1 MYSKRL
7 ECKMFSKNYKICNAL
22 KRVSLTVGALACGA
36 SLAASPNFDM
46 VGFATLGGGTTGGAG
61 GAVVEVSTFAEFK
74 QVAEDP
80 ETPYVIVVNGEIN
93 TGIKTY
99 IDSDGAVATS
109 GTETTY
115 GEIVLVGN
123 NKTIVGK
130 GTNGF
135 LNRVGLNIQKK
146 HNIIIR
152 NIKFTMSDVPIS
164 KTDEN
169 KVVAFRNGAEV
180 VLNDPDCIS
189 IQADSGDVDKADQAS
204 YNIWIDHCE
213 FYNNYTDN
221 KDRYDGLLDAKNNI
235 YNTTVSWNYFH
246 DHHKGSL
253 IGNGNSDNYRHEIT
267 FHHNYYKDIDARTPM
282 MRYNNSHLYNNY
294 VEGAGSGN
302 GPNVRKGSDLY
313 FEKNHYAGLSKA
325 IFAGDDGVA
334 TIVDNYYEGC
344 ANMMESGC
352 NSKKMKIS
360 VNPGTELTAN
370 DTVWVTYDAEIAK
383 GTFDPSKYY
392 TYTAD
397 AVGDVKSL
405 VTAYSGVGIIDISD
419 YENGTV
425 ITPVVSS
432 SSTVEVLSSSSAESS
447 SSDEVQSSSSE
458 ESLSSSSE
466 EPALAEQG
474 DDSNDETALVKRDVS
489 KVNFYVAGNRIT
501 FSAPAGERVQIF
513 SMTGKFLKQ
522 TTAQAGET
530 SLQLNLPQGQY
541 LFKSGKSVYRFTI
554 R

>member
-1 MYSKRL
+1 
-7 ECKMFSKNYKICNAL
+7 MFSKNEFV
-22 KRVSLTVGALACGA
+22 KRMKFGTLLVTGVFAGA
-36 SLAASPNFDM
+36 SAVAATPDFSQ

-61 GAVVEVSTFAEFK
+61 GEIVEVSTFAEFK
-74 QVAEDP
+74 QYAEDL
-80 ETPYVIVVNGEIN
+80 ETPYVIIVNGEIN

-99 IDSDGAVATS
+99 IDSDGAVASS

-130 GTNGF
+130 GSNGF

-152 NIKFTMSDVPIS
+152 NLKFTMSDVPIS

-180 VLNDPDCIS
+180 ILNDPDCIS
-189 IQADSGDVDKADQAS
+189 IQADSGDVDKANQAS

-213 FYNNYTDN
+213 FYNAYTDN

-253 IGNGNSDNYRHEIT
+253 IGNGNSDAYRHEIT

-294 VEGAGSGN
+294 LEGQGAGN

-360 VNPGTELTAN
+360 VNPGTVLSSS

-383 GTFDPSKYY
+383 GSFNPSAYY
-392 TYTAD
+392 TYKAD
-397 AVGDVKSL
+397 AVGDVKAL
-405 VTAYSGVGIIDISD
+405 VTAYSGVGKIDISD

-432 SSTVEVLSSSSAESS
+432 SSAAEEV
-447 SSDEVQSSSSE
+447 SSSSE
-458 ESLSSSSE
+458 TSSSSESILSSSSE
-466 EPALAEQG
+466 EAAFGEQG
-474 DDSNDETALVKRDVS
+474 NDSGDETALVKKESS

-501 FSAPAGERVQIF
+501 FSAQAGAHVQIF
-513 SMTGKFLKQ
+513 SITGKLLKQ
-522 TTAQAGET
+522 AVAQNGET
-530 SLQLNLPQGQY
+530 SLQLDLPNGQY
-541 LFKSGKSVYRFTI
+541 LFKSGKTLYRFMI

>member
-1 MYSKRL
+1 
-7 ECKMFSKNYKICNAL
+7 MFSKS
-22 KRVSLTVGALACGA
+22 KRFGSLVEAAFVAA
-36 SLAASPNFDM
+36 SLSAFGTAFAAAPDFSM

-61 GAVVEVSTFAEFK
+61 GQVVEVKNFAEFK
-74 QVAEDP
+74 QYAEDL

-99 IDSDGAVATS
+99 IDGNGSVASS

-130 GTNGF
+130 GTNAF

-189 IQADSGDVDKADQAS
+189 IQADSGLVAKADQAS

-213 FYNNYTDN
+213 FFNAYTDD

-235 YNTTVSWNYFH
+235 YNTTISWNYFH
-246 DHHKGSL
+246 THHKGSL
-253 IGNGNSDNYRHEIT
+253 IGNSNSDAFRHEIT
-267 FHHNYYKDIDARTPM
+267 FHHNYYKNIDARTPM

-294 VEGAGSGN
+294 VEGPGAGN

-313 FEKNHYAGLSKA
+313 FENNHYAGLSKA

-334 TIVDNYYEGC
+334 TIVGNYYEGC
-344 ANMMESGC
+344 ANMGVDKC

-360 VNPGTELTAN
+360 VNPGTSLSSK

-383 GTFDPSKYY
+383 GKFNPSDYY
-392 TYTAD
+392 SYKAD

-405 VTAYSGVGIIDISD
+405 VTAYAGIGKIDISD

-425 ITPVVSS
+425 ITPVLSS
-432 SSTVEVLSSSSAESS
+432 SSVVASSSSEVPASSAEVASSSATEPASSADEVLSSSSESTTG
-447 SSDEVQSSSSE
+447 
-458 ESLSSSSE
+458 L
-466 EPALAEQG
+466 
-474 DDSNDETALVKRDVS
+474 VS
-489 KVNFYVAGNRIT
+489 KNAPAVHFYVTGDRIVLN
-501 FSAPAGERVQIF
+501 APAGERVQVF
-513 SMTGKFLKQ
+513 SLTGRFLKQ
-522 TTAQAGET
+522 AFATEGET
-530 SLQLNLPQGQY
+530 ALQLNLPQGVY
-541 LFKSGKSVYRFTI
+541 LLKVGRGLHRFTV

>member
-1 MYSKRL
+1 
-7 ECKMFSKNYKICNAL
+7 MFSKNKFV
-22 KRVSLTVGALACGA
+22 KRMKFGTLLVTGVFAGA
-36 SLAASPNFDM
+36 SAVAATPDFSQ

-61 GAVVEVSTFAEFK
+61 GEIVEVSTFAEFK
-74 QVAEDP
+74 QYAEDL
-80 ETPYVIVVNGEIN
+80 ETPYVIIVNGEIN

-99 IDSDGAVATS
+99 IDSDGAVASS

-130 GTNGF
+130 GSNGF

-152 NIKFTMSDVPIS
+152 NLKFTMSDVPIS

-180 VLNDPDCIS
+180 ILNDPDCIS
-189 IQADSGDVDKADQAS
+189 IQADSGDVDKANQAS

-213 FYNNYTDN
+213 FYNAYTDN

-253 IGNGNSDNYRHEIT
+253 IGNGNSDAYRHEIT

-294 VEGAGSGN
+294 LEGQGAGN

-360 VNPGTELTAN
+360 VNPGTALSSSDTA
-370 DTVWVTYDAEIAK
+370 WVTYDAEIAK
-383 GTFDPSKYY
+383 GTFNPSAYY
-392 TYTAD
+392 TYKAD
-397 AVGDVKSL
+397 AVGDVKAL
-405 VTAYSGVGIIDISD
+405 VTAYSGVGKIDISD

-432 SSTVEVLSSSSAESS
+432 SSAAEEVSSSSKT
-447 SSDEVQSSSSE
+447 SSSSE
-458 ESLSSSSE
+458 SILSSSSE
-466 EPALAEQG
+466 EAAFGEQG
-474 DDSNDETALVKRDVS
+474 NDSDDETALVKKESS

-501 FSAPAGERVQIF
+501 FSAQAGARVQIF
-513 SMTGKFLKQ
+513 SITGKLLKQ
-522 TTAQAGET
+522 AVAQNGET
-530 SLQLNLPQGQY
+530 SLQLDLPNGQY
-541 LFKSGKSVYRFTI
+541 LFKSGKTLYRFMI

>member
-1 MYSKRL
+1 MPWL
-7 ECKMFSKNYKICNAL
+7 
-22 KRVSLTVGALACGA
+22 VGILACGTA
-36 SLAASPNFDM
+36 LAAPDFSM

-61 GAVVEVSTFAEFK
+61 GAVVEVSNFSDFKRYAE
-74 QVAEDP
+74 EL
-80 ETPYVIVVNGEIN
+80 ETPYVIIVNGEIN

-99 IDSDGAVATS
+99 IDSDGAVASS

-130 GTNGF
+130 GSNGF

-169 KVVAFRNGAEV
+169 KVIAFRNGAEV
-180 VLNDPDCIS
+180 LLNDPDCIS
-189 IQADSGDVDKADQAS
+189 IQADSGDVAKADQAS

-213 FYNNYTDN
+213 FYNAYTDN

-235 YNTTVSWNYFH
+235 YNTTISWNYFH

-253 IGNGNSDNYRHEIT
+253 IGNSNSDDFRHEIT

-294 VEGAGSGN
+294 LEGQGAGN

-344 ANMMESGC
+344 GNMMSSGC

-360 VNPGTELTAN
+360 VNPGTSLSAN
-370 DTVWVTYDAEIAK
+370 DTVWVTYSDEIQK
-383 GTFDPSKYY
+383 GSFNPSNYY
-392 TYTAD
+392 RYTAD
-397 AVGDVKSL
+397 AVGNVKAL
-405 VTAYSGVGIIDISD
+405 VTAYSGIGKIDISE
-419 YENGTV
+419 YESGTV
-425 ITPVVSS
+425 IVP
-432 SSTVEVLSSSSAESS
+432 EDESS
-447 SSDEVQSSSSE
+447 SSVEEESSSSYVEESSSSE
-458 ESLSSSSE
+458 DRE
-466 EPALAEQG
+466 G
-474 DDSNDETALVKRDVS
+474 IINVSNVPQVH
-489 KVNFYVAGNRIT
+489 FYVEGNRIT
-501 FSAPAGERVQIF
+501 FSAPAGERVQVF
-513 SMTGKFLKQ
+513 SVAGKLLAE
-522 TTAQAGET
+522 TVAQSGET
-530 SLQLNLPQGQY
+530 TLQLNVPNGRY
-541 LFKSGKSVYRFTI
+541 LFKAGQNFYRFTI

>member
-1 MYSKRL
+1 
-7 ECKMFSKNYKICNAL
+7 MFSKNKFV
-22 KRVSLTVGALACGA
+22 KRMKFGTLLVTGVFAGA
-36 SLAASPNFDM
+36 SAVAATPDFSQ

-61 GAVVEVSTFAEFK
+61 GEIVEVSTFAEFK
-74 QVAEDP
+74 QYAEDL
-80 ETPYVIVVNGEIN
+80 ETPYVIIVNGEIN

-99 IDSDGAVATS
+99 IDSDGAVASS

-130 GTNGF
+130 GSNGF

-152 NIKFTMSDVPIS
+152 NLKFTMSDVPIS

-169 KVVAFRNGAEV
+169 KVVAFRNGTEV
-180 VLNDPDCIS
+180 ILNDPDCIS
-189 IQADSGDVDKADQAS
+189 IQADSGDVDKANQAS

-213 FYNNYTDN
+213 FYNAYTDN

-253 IGNGNSDNYRHEIT
+253 IGNGNSDAYRHEIT

-294 VEGAGSGN
+294 LEGQGAGN

-360 VNPGTELTAN
+360 VNPGTVLSSS

-383 GTFDPSKYY
+383 GSFNPSAYY
-392 TYTAD
+392 TYKAD
-397 AVGDVKSL
+397 AVGDVKAL
-405 VTAYSGVGIIDISD
+405 VTAYSGVGKIDISD

-432 SSTVEVLSSSSAESS
+432 SSAAEEV
-447 SSDEVQSSSSE
+447 SSSSE
-458 ESLSSSSE
+458 TSSSSSETSSSSESILSSSSE
-466 EPALAEQG
+466 EAAFGEQG
-474 DDSNDETALVKRDVS
+474 NDSDDETALVKKESS

-501 FSAPAGERVQIF
+501 FSAQAGAHVQIF
-513 SMTGKFLKQ
+513 SMTGKLLKQ
-522 TTAQAGET
+522 AVAQNGET
-530 SLQLNLPQGQY
+530 SLQLDLPNGQY
-541 LFKSGKSVYRFTI
+541 LFKSGKTLYRFMI